1 MRTAQG
7 LVFLLVSVCCDTHS
21 PRLGV
26 LAGVSVL
33 WYVQPK
39 IWWSFWCQCVVI
51 RTAQDLVVFL
61 VSVCCDTYSPRLGG
75 LAGVS
80 VLWCVQLKS
89 RPRTRKWKASIKR
102 MLMVIG
108 HLSCMWFSS
117 NFYPFLWLD
126 TKNRSK
132 TYISCRKK
140 HKHTFARARVH
151 TYTHTYTHTNACTHA
166 HTHTHCSV
174 WTEQEGTQPFFHLHF
189 N

>member
-61 VSVCCDTYSPRLGG
+61 VSVLWYVQPKAWWSCWCQCVVIRTAQGLVVLLVSVCCDTYSPRFGG

-80 VLWCVQLKS
+80 VLWYVQPKAWWSCWCQCVVM
-89 RPRTRKWKASIKR
+89 RTAQVKAENSEVK
-102 MLMVIG
+102 G
-108 HLSCMWFSS
+108 
-117 NFYPFLWLD
+117 FYKADVNGYW
-126 TKNRSK
+126 
-132 TYISCRKK
+132 
-140 HKHTFARARVH
+140 TFVV
-151 TYTHTYTHTNACTHA
+151 YVVFFKLLPV
-166 HTHTHCSV
+166 SV
-174 WTEQEGTQPFFHLHF
+174 VRYKE
-189 N
+189 